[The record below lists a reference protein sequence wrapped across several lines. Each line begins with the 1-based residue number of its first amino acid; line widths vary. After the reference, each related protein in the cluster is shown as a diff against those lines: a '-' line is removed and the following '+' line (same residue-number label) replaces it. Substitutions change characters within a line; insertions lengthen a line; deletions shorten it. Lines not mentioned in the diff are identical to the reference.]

1 MKSDPLDR
9 ALLDKTNKK
18 KTKTESVALGRINL
32 LFVANNSG
40 NFHKILS
47 RFGFSLTLRF
57 RINLGKCYKVVGIS
71 DPLQTSFPSGIIPI
85 LSVCGVIMK
94 AVALMKSGDAA
105 PTLYYRTQQR
115 GALRGIA
122 ALMWS

>member
-1 MKSDPLDR
+1 M
-9 ALLDKTNKK
+9 
-18 KTKTESVALGRINL
+18 
-32 LFVANNSG
+32 ANNAG

-47 RFGFSLTLRF
+47 RFGLSLTWRF

-115 GALRGIA
+115 RALRGIA